1 MRHCVTKRIYL
12 YRGQLC
18 LSCLSAKVYPLLS
31 RCCVALK
38 TSKCLCGVV
47 TICDWIQRHYKHFD
61 GIFVV
66 ITKMIL
72 VFMIWSVLTH
82 ENTRHVHRKGYNFI
96 KKCFIL
102 IDLLV
107 AVCMYPRACQSW

>member
-1 MRHCVTKRIYL
+1 MFASKNVPI
-12 YRGQLC
+12 
-18 LSCLSAKVYPLLS
+18 AFPLL
-31 RCCVALK
+31 CYFK
-38 TSKCLCGVV
+38 NKHLCGVV
-47 TICDWIQRHYKHFD
+47 TICDRIQKHSKQFY

-66 ITKMIL
+66 ITKRIL
-72 VFMIWSVLTH
+72 VFVIWSVLTH

-107 AVCMYPRACQSW
+107 AVCLFTSACQSGLPPCFIYNF